1 MLLLK
6 LKFVLMQL
14 QSEQQSLLL
23 TVIRGNEFIWKTLP
37 TVFSIQMIAEGF
49 NVFCS
54 KVSSVFQLILLFRGF
69 YPDLRPLDPAWAWLL
84 DGFGLHPS
92 MVIFSLSLLK
102 IFCIIALSSR
112 NNGFA
117 QPRVP
122 SHPLPLGCAG
132 MMQEKALVF

>member
-49 NVFCS
+49 NVVFS
-54 KVSSVFQLILLFRGF
+54 KVPSVFQLILLFRGF
-69 YPDLRPLDPAWAWLL
+69 YPDLRPLDPAWA
-84 DGFGLHPS
+84 GFW
-92 MVIFSLSLLK
+92 MD
-102 IFCIIALSSR
+102 
-112 NNGFA
+112 
-117 QPRVP
+117 
-122 SHPLPLGCAG
+122 LGCIPPW
-132 MMQEKALVF
+132 LFSPYPF